1 MFQPTFLSVL
11 VDEKHNHE
19 EIRWSLQ
26 GLLVMLQNG
35 HGSLNIAQDIFQE
48 IYDRFVSI
56 FSNAGTDDTSRRV
69 VSVGVVQAPV

>member
-1 MFQPTFLSVL
+1 
-11 VDEKHNHE
+11 
-19 EIRWSLQ
+19 
-26 GLLVMLQNG
+26 MLQNG
-35 HGSLNIAQDIFQE
+35 NGSLIIAQDIFQE